1 MYGKSQHPTQIQ
13 PYFASYDPLSYPM
26 FFPNGEAGWHS
37 RIPREGVDIN
47 ELVDDDDDVH
57 EDEEGT
63 KQIIILTLL
72 YLL

>member
-1 MYGKSQHPTQIQ
+1 MQIQ

-47 ELVDDDDDVH
+47 EVADDDDDVD

-63 KQIIILTLL
+63 KTIIILISLDL
-72 YLL
+72 V

>member
-1 MYGKSQHPTQIQ
+1 MYGRSEHPTQIQ
-13 PYFASYDPLSYPM
+13 PHFASYDPLSYPM

-47 ELVDDDDDVH
+47 GVDGDDDDVE

-63 KQIIILTLL
+63 KSTVIIISLIIV
-72 YLL
+72 

>member
-1 MYGKSQHPTQIQ
+1 
-13 PYFASYDPLSYPM
+13 M